1 MRILIVSMIF
11 LLQTGIIFAKTINPP
26 VEIKVTPGDGG
37 GNSFNFNWKPPV
49 GEKITAYFYK
59 LDQQPMTNWTTKTS
73 IKNLRVSGSGL
84 HKLYL
89 SASDNEGNVSPYQVV
104 EFSYNAKAPK
114 GGEFTMT
121 PPTAYQA
128 GGSPGIIA
136 VGDVS
141 GDGLNDVVSAN
152 YYDNNISVFIQLPD
166 GKLATQT
173 TYPVSQGPFGVGIA
187 DMNCDG
193 LNDVIVGCAAA
204 DTVHIFTQNEGGLPR
219 CGTLTQTMVFRTER
233 APYGLAVGDV
243 NGDGRNDIVI
253 PNSGASSISIFSWV
267 PDIKES
273 YDYLLGSFKGCDSL
287 TMQKQGKD
295 IFANIVYAAGPTPY
309 WLTVGD
315 INGDL
320 KEDIA
325 VVNYSN
331 NTLNVYFQQP
341 DRSLLPMGALQTA
354 GSNPSNVAIGDINGD
369 GIGEIVASG
378 GPVSIFGRKDNVSFG
393 LIGTA
398 ITKEGRAGAVKTGDM
413 NNDGRI
419 DLITTSSDTFSIYL
433 QDNKGNLLDSTP
445 FPTGR
450 GAGGLAVADVNND
463 GLTDVITG
471 NISDN
476 TISVLHPVWK
486 EK

>member
-1 MRILIVSMIF
+1 MRILIFSMIL
-11 LLQTGIIFAKTINPP
+11 LLQTGMVFAKMINPP
-26 VEIKVTPGDGG
+26 VEIKVVPGDGG
-37 GNSFNFNWKPPV
+37 GNSFNVTWKPPA
-49 GEKITAYFYK
+49 GEKIAAYFYK

-84 HKLYL
+84 HRLYL
-89 SASDNEGNVSPYQVV
+89 AASDNEGNVSAYQAV
-104 EFSYNAKAPK
+104 EFKLETKTPK
-114 GGEFTMT
+114 GGKFTMT

-173 TYPVSQGPFGVGIA
+173 TYPVNQGPFGVGIA

-204 DTVHIFTQNEGGLPR
+204 DTVHIFTQNEGG
-219 CGTLTQTMVFRTER
+219 TLTQTMVFRSER
-233 APYGLAVGDV
+233 GPYGLAVGDV
-243 NGDGRNDIVI
+243 NGDGRNDIVLS
-253 PNSGASSISIFSWV
+253 NSGAASISIFTWV

-295 IFANIVYAAGPTPY
+295 IFAHIVYAAGPTTY
-309 WLTVGD
+309 WLSIGD
-315 INGDL
+315 INGDF

-325 VVNYSN
+325 AVNYSN
-331 NTLNVYFQQP
+331 STLNVYFQQP
-341 DRSLLPMGALQTA
+341 DRALLSLGALQTA
-354 GSNPSNVAIGDINGD
+354 GGNPFNVCLGDINGD
-369 GIGEIVASG
+369 GLNEIVASG
-378 GPVSIFGRKDNVSFG
+378 GPLSIFGRKDNISFG
-393 LIGTA
+393 LIGTTT
-398 ITKEGRAGAVKTGDM
+398 TKEGRSGAVRIGDV
-413 NNDGRI
+413 NDDGRA
-419 DLITTSSDTFSIYL
+419 DLINSNSETISVHL
-433 QDNKGNLLDSTP
+433 QDNNGKLHPPVHFS
-445 FPTGR
+445 TGR
-450 GAGGLAVADVNND
+450 GPGGLAIADVNND
-463 GLTDVITG
+463 GLNDIITG

-476 TISVLHPVWK
+476 NITVLHPAW